1 MSFLEAWLHI
11 HLLTGLWITVI
22 SLFAAWRT
30 SDDRSSNRW
39 TEFAWL
45 SSVFPFFLGL
55 ISIGIKLG
63 WVSEM
68 LAIAFVWLAG
78 WALLRLLFPLQ
89 VALAAIAAWELLGVS
104 LLLTAAAQPF
114 LKPHYIPRQTLCIL
128 TGLVLIFFACSRP
141 QALLALFGP
150 KGVQAALW
158 CVFLSLALFRF
169 FPVGSAAALMG
180 AWLLGVSIIVARTA
194 CSIAVP
200 ANLAQ
205 WWQKW
210 RWALIMAA
218 LPTAVLLLFR
228 DLSPAFV
235 FLVILIGA
243 FEAFGQHRA
252 AFWLTILG
260 LTIPTLGYFLGVPS
274 LLVERVHT
282 LLSPSMARSSQ
293 HLETL
298 WAIAR
303 GGLWG
308 RGLAHFATL
317 SDQGVL
323 CACQAVAFA
332 RRARPALSLPVTDNI
347 LAFAA
352 ETLGVVGLLA
362 LLGLAAFVA
371 FGFWEEAQ
379 KATDYRARAWF
390 LTVFFTWTFS
400 YLIVAAWTACRWPI
414 MGLAVPLLTASVFH
428 TLLWFSILAL
438 SLAFVLSSPTTS
450 FTPLP
455 PLRSIFAPIVTIF
468 ASIIIAVSFAF
479 HATFSRVA
487 ILQTCFVD
495 LETERLCRQA
505 IWHGWVTF
513 VDGHLQV
520 NDTRLPPHLPPRRRE
535 RLRSFLNRQ
544 IQRGVF
550 QVRNGQV
557 ILNPNASFVRAEP
570 LYGNILMGGD
580 ER

>member
-1 MSFLEAWLHI
+1 VATLWL
-11 HLLTGLWITVI
+11 TVA
-22 SLFAAWRT
+22 SLFVAWR
-30 SDDRSSNRW
+30 NERW
-39 TEFAWL
+39 AVVSWL
-45 SSVFPFFLGL
+45 SSALPFFLGL
-55 ISIGIKLG
+55 LSIGIKLG

-128 TGLVLIFFACSRP
+128 MGLVLILFACSRP
-141 QALLALFGP
+141 QALSALFGP
-150 KGVQAALW
+150 KGVQMALW
-158 CVFLSLALFRF
+158 LVLLSLALFRF

-200 ANLAQ
+200 ANFAQ

-252 AFWLTILG
+252 AFWLTVLG

-274 LLVERVHT
+274 LLVERVHA

-308 RGLAHFATL
+308 RGLAHFVTL
-317 SDQGVL
+317 SGQNIF
-323 CACQAVAFA
+323 CACQAVTFI
-332 RRARPALSLPVTDNI
+332 RQRTRPALSLPVTDNI

-362 LLGLAAFVA
+362 LFGLAAFVA
-371 FGFWEEAQ
+371 FWLWQEAQ
-379 KATDYRARAWF
+379 KATDHRARAWF
-390 LTVFFTWTFS
+390 LTIFLAWTLS

-414 MGLAVPLLTASVFH
+414 MGLAVPLLTASMFH
-428 TLLWFSILAL
+428 TMLWFFIFAL
-438 SLAFVLSSPTTS
+438 SLAFVLSNPMTS
-450 FTPLP
+450 YFTPLP
-455 PLRSIFAPIVTIF
+455 PLRSIFVPIVTIF
-468 ASIIIAVSFAF
+468 ASIIIAVFFVS
-479 HATFSRVA
+479 HATFSRAA
-487 ILQTCFVD
+487 ILQTRFVD
-495 LETERLCRQA
+495 LESERLCRQA
-505 IWHGWVTF
+505 LWHGWVTF

-520 NDTRLPPHLPPRRRE
+520 NDARLPPHLPPRRRE

-557 ILNPNASFVRAEP
+557 ILNPNASFVRMEP
-570 LYGNILMGGD
+570 LYGGILSLVGGD

>member
-1 MSFLEAWLHI
+1 MATLWL
-11 HLLTGLWITVI
+11 TVA
-22 SLFAAWRT
+22 SLFVAWR
-30 SDDRSSNRW
+30 NERW
-39 TEFAWL
+39 AVVSWL
-45 SSVFPFFLGL
+45 SSALPFFLGL
-55 ISIGIKLG
+55 LSIGIKLG

-89 VALAAIAAWELLGVS
+89 VALVIIAAWELLGVS

-114 LKPHYIPRQTLCIL
+114 LKPPYIPRQTLCIL
-128 TGLVLIFFACSRP
+128 TGLVFVFFACSRP

-150 KGVQAALW
+150 KGVQMALW
-158 CVFLSLALFRF
+158 LVLLSLALFRF

-243 FEAFGQHRA
+243 FEAFGQRRA
-252 AFWLTILG
+252 AFWLTVLG
-260 LTIPTLGYFLGVPS
+260 LTIPTLGYFLGIPS
-274 LLVERVHT
+274 LLVERVHA
-282 LLSPSMARSSQ
+282 LLSPSIARSAQ
-293 HLETL
+293 HLEAL

-323 CACQAVAFA
+323 CACQAVATP
-332 RRARPALSLPVTDNI
+332 RAHPALSLPVTDNI

-390 LTVFFTWTFS
+390 LTVFLAWAFS

-428 TLLWFSILAL
+428 TTLWFFVFAL

-557 ILNPNASFVRAEP
+557 ILNPNASFVRMEP
-570 LYGNILMGGD
+570 LYGGILSLVGGD

>member
-1 MSFLEAWLHI
+1 MSLWDAWLHL
-11 HLLTGLWITVI
+11 HLVATLWLTVA
-22 SLFAAWRT
+22 SLFVAWR
-30 SDDRSSNRW
+30 NERW
-39 TEFAWL
+39 AVVSWL
-45 SSVFPFFLGL
+45 SSALPFFLGL
-55 ISIGIKLG
+55 LSIGIKLG

-141 QALLALFGP
+141 QALSALFGP

-194 CSIAVP
+194 CSIGVP

-243 FEAFGQHRA
+243 FEAFGQRRA
-252 AFWLTILG
+252 AFWLTALG

-274 LLVERVHT
+274 LLVERVHA

-293 HLETL
+293 HLEAL

-390 LTVFFTWTFS
+390 LTIFLAWAFS

-428 TLLWFSILAL
+428 TTLWFFVFAL

-479 HATFSRVA
+479 HATFSRVT

-557 ILNPNASFVRAEP
+557 ILNPNASFVRIEP
-570 LYGNILMGGD
+570 LYGGILSLVGGD

>member
-1 MSFLEAWLHI
+1 VVSWF
-11 HLLTGLWITVI
+11 
-22 SLFAAWRT
+22 
-30 SDDRSSNRW
+30 SS
-39 TEFAWL
+39 AL
-45 SSVFPFFLGL
+45 PFFLGL
-55 ISIGIKLG
+55 LSIGIKFG
-63 WVSEM
+63 WISKM

-78 WALLRLLFPLQ
+78 WALLRLLLPFRG
-89 VALAAIAAWELLGVS
+89 ALVVIAAWELLGVS

-114 LKPHYIPRQTLCIL
+114 LKPPYILRQTLCIL
-128 TGLVLIFFACSRP
+128 AGLVLVLFACSRP
-141 QALLALFGP
+141 QALSALFGP
-150 KGVQAALW
+150 KGVQMALW
-158 CVFLSLALFRF
+158 LVLLSLALFRF

-252 AFWLTILG
+252 AFWLTALG

-274 LLVERVHT
+274 LLVERVHF

-371 FGFWEEAQ
+371 FGFWEETQ

-428 TLLWFSILAL
+428 TTLWFFVFAL

-557 ILNPNASFVRAEP
+557 VPNPNASFVRMEP
-570 LYGNILMGGD
+570 LYGGILSLVGGD

>member
-1 MSFLEAWLHI
+1 MSLWDAWLHL
-11 HLLTGLWITVI
+11 HLVATLWLTVA
-22 SLFAAWRT
+22 SLFVAWR
-30 SDDRSSNRW
+30 NERW
-39 TEFAWL
+39 AVVSWL
-45 SSVFPFFLGL
+45 SSALPFFLGL
-55 ISIGIKLG
+55 LSIGIKLG

-128 TGLVLIFFACSRP
+128 MGLVLILFACSRP
-141 QALLALFGP
+141 QALSALFGP
-150 KGVQAALW
+150 KGVQMALW
-158 CVFLSLALFRF
+158 LVLLSLALFRF

-200 ANLAQ
+200 ANFAQ

-252 AFWLTILG
+252 AFWLTVLG

-274 LLVERVHT
+274 LLVERVHA

-308 RGLAHFATL
+308 RGLAHFVTL
-317 SDQGVL
+317 SGQNIF
-323 CACQAVAFA
+323 CACQAVTFI
-332 RRARPALSLPVTDNI
+332 RQRTRPALSLPVTDNI

-362 LLGLAAFVA
+362 LFGLAAFVA
-371 FGFWEEAQ
+371 FWLWQEAQ
-379 KATDYRARAWF
+379 KATDHRARAWF
-390 LTVFFTWTFS
+390 LTIFLAWTLS

-414 MGLAVPLLTASVFH
+414 MGLAVPLLTASMFH
-428 TLLWFSILAL
+428 TMLWFFIFAL
-438 SLAFVLSSPTTS
+438 SLAFVLSNPMTS
-450 FTPLP
+450 YFTPLP
-455 PLRSIFAPIVTIF
+455 PLRSIFVPIVTIF
-468 ASIIIAVSFAF
+468 ASIIIAVFFVS
-479 HATFSRVA
+479 HATFSRAA
-487 ILQTCFVD
+487 ILQTRFVD
-495 LETERLCRQA
+495 LESERLCRQA
-505 IWHGWVTF
+505 LWHGWVTF

-520 NDTRLPPHLPPRRRE
+520 NDARLPPHLPPRRRE

-557 ILNPNASFVRAEP
+557 ILNPNASFVRMEP
-570 LYGNILMGGD
+570 LYGGILSLVGGD

>member
-1 MSFLEAWLHI
+1 VATLWL
-11 HLLTGLWITVI
+11 TVA
-22 SLFAAWRT
+22 SLFVAWR
-30 SDDRSSNRW
+30 NERW
-39 TEFAWL
+39 AVVSWL
-45 SSVFPFFLGL
+45 SSALPFFLGL
-55 ISIGIKLG
+55 LSIGIKLG

-78 WALLRLLFPLQ
+78 WALLRLLLPLQ
-89 VALAAIAAWELLGVS
+89 VALAMIAAWELLGVS

-141 QALLALFGP
+141 QALSALFGP
-150 KGVQAALW
+150 KGVQMALW
-158 CVFLSLALFRF
+158 LVLLSLALFRF

-243 FEAFGQHRA
+243 FEAFGQRRA
-252 AFWLTILG
+252 AFGLTMLG
-260 LTIPTLGYFLGVPS
+260 LTIPTLGYFFGVPS
-274 LLVERVHT
+274 LLVERVHA
-282 LLSPSMARSSQ
+282 LLSPSIARSSQ
-293 HLETL
+293 HLEAL

-317 SDQGVL
+317 SGQGVL

-352 ETLGVVGLLA
+352 ETLGVVGLLV

-390 LTVFFTWTFS
+390 LTVFLTWTLS

-487 ILQTCFVD
+487 ILQTRFVD

-557 ILNPNASFVRAEP
+557 ILNPNASFVRMEP
-570 LYGNILMGGD
+570 LYGGILSLVGGD

>member
-1 MSFLEAWLHI
+1 
-11 HLLTGLWITVI
+11 
-22 SLFAAWRT
+22 
-30 SDDRSSNRW
+30 
-39 TEFAWL
+39 
-45 SSVFPFFLGL
+45 
-55 ISIGIKLG
+55 
-63 WVSEM
+63 
-68 LAIAFVWLAG
+68 
-78 WALLRLLFPLQ
+78 
-89 VALAAIAAWELLGVS
+89 
-104 LLLTAAAQPF
+104 LTAAAQPF

-141 QALLALFGP
+141 QALSALFGP

-252 AFWLTILG
+252 AFWLTTLG

-274 LLVERVHT
+274 LLVERFQA

-390 LTVFFTWTFS
+390 LTVFLAWAFS

-487 ILQTCFVD
+487 ILQTRFVD
-495 LETERLCRQA
+495 LESERLCRQA
-505 IWHGWVTF
+505 LWHGWVTF
-513 VDGHLQV
+513 ADGRLQI
-520 NDTRLPPHLPPRRRE
+520 NDNRLPPHLPPRRRE

-557 ILNPNASFVRAEP
+557 VPNPNASFVRMEP
-570 LYGNILMGGD
+570 LYGGILSLVGGD

>member
-1 MSFLEAWLHI
+1 MATLWL
-11 HLLTGLWITVI
+11 TVA
-22 SLFAAWRT
+22 SLFVAWR
-30 SDDRSSNRW
+30 NERW
-39 TEFAWL
+39 AVVSWL
-45 SSVFPFFLGL
+45 SSALPFFLGL
-55 ISIGIKLG
+55 LSIGIKLG

-128 TGLVLIFFACSRP
+128 MGLVLILFACSRP
-141 QALLALFGP
+141 QALSALFGP
-150 KGVQAALW
+150 KGVQMALW
-158 CVFLSLALFRF
+158 LVLLSLALFRF

-200 ANLAQ
+200 ANFAQ

-252 AFWLTILG
+252 AFWLTVLG

-274 LLVERVHT
+274 LLVERVHA

-308 RGLAHFATL
+308 RGLAHFVTL
-317 SDQGVL
+317 SGQNIF
-323 CACQAVAFA
+323 CACQAVTFI
-332 RRARPALSLPVTDNI
+332 RQRTRPALSLPVTDNI

-362 LLGLAAFVA
+362 LFGLAAFVA
-371 FGFWEEAQ
+371 FWLWQEAQ
-379 KATDYRARAWF
+379 KATDHRARAWF
-390 LTVFFTWTFS
+390 LTIFLAWTLS

-414 MGLAVPLLTASVFH
+414 MGLAVPLLTASMFH
-428 TLLWFSILAL
+428 TMLWFFIFAL
-438 SLAFVLSSPTTS
+438 SLAFVLSNPMTS
-450 FTPLP
+450 YFTPLP
-455 PLRSIFAPIVTIF
+455 PLRSIFVPIVTIF
-468 ASIIIAVSFAF
+468 ASIIIAVFFVS
-479 HATFSRVA
+479 HATFSRAA
-487 ILQTCFVD
+487 ILQTRFVD
-495 LETERLCRQA
+495 LESERLCRQA
-505 IWHGWVTF
+505 LWHGWVTF

-520 NDTRLPPHLPPRRRE
+520 NDARLPPHLPPRRRE

-557 ILNPNASFVRAEP
+557 ILNPNASFVRMEP
-570 LYGNILMGGD
+570 LYGGILSLVGGD